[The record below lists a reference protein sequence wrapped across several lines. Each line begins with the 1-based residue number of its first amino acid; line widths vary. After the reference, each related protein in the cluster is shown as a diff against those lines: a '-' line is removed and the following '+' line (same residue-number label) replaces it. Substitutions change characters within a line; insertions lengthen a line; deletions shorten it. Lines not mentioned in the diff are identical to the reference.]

1 VAQDLVFKDLVL
13 KIWCADEAFG
23 ILAMP
28 VVLCSASGIAGE
40 EPECGV

>member
-1 VAQDLVFKDLVL
+1 LVLKDLVL
-13 KIWCADEAFG
+13 KIWCTNEAFG

-28 VVLCSASGIAGE
+28 VVLCSALGIAGE